1 MSRKQLI
8 KQLRKRNPK
17 LNQSELE
24 TTLDVFSASISDGL
38 KKGNNVEIRGLGR
51 WFCKTLKENFK
62 AKNPSTNELIYK
74 PERVKIRFRPSKKL
88 KKIINEWKNL
98 KYL

>member
-1 MSRKQLI
+1 MSRQKLI
-8 KQLRKRNPK
+8 KQLKEKNLK
-17 LNQSELE
+17 LNQKELE
-24 TTLDVFSASISDGL
+24 TVIDVFSENISNSL
-38 KKGNNVEIRGLGR
+38 KKGKNVEIRGFGR

-88 KKIINEWKNL
+88 KKIINE
-98 KYL
+98 

>member
-1 MSRKQLI
+1 MDRTHKEKNL
-8 KQLRKRNPK
+8 K
-17 LNQSELE
+17 LNHKELE
-24 TTLDVFSASISDGL
+24 TVIDVFSENISNSL
-38 KKGNNVEIRGLGR
+38 KKGKNVEIRGFGR

-88 KKIINEWKNL
+88 KKIINE
-98 KYL
+98 

>member
-1 MSRKQLI
+1 MSRQKLI
-8 KQLRKRNPK
+8 KQLKEKNLK
-17 LNQSELE
+17 LNHKELE
-24 TTLDVFSASISDGL
+24 TVIDVFSENISNSL
-38 KKGNNVEIRGLGR
+38 KKGKNVEIRGFGR

-88 KKIINEWKNL
+88 KKIINE
-98 KYL
+98 